1 MRKTKNQSCHKN
13 LGATIL
19 IKMEKS
25 QKARKRLFGK
35 RFKDHAC
42 FAGLQT
48 FQERACKV
56 LYRLDQKISH
66 SRSIISLICV
76 FTAPM
81 ST

>member
-35 RFKDHAC
+35 WLKTMPALQAYKIFKREHVKFFTD
-42 FAGLQT
+42 QT
-48 FQERACKV
+48 KKYPIQEV
-56 LYRLDQKISH
+56 
-66 SRSIISLICV
+66 
-76 FTAPM
+76 
-81 ST
+81 